1 MLHSKIPQLSPYQLP
16 IMEEFYSLQGEGFH
30 TGKPAYFLRIGG
42 CDVGC
47 FFCDV
52 KESWDASKHQLTAT
66 DEVIERISANQ
77 SKAVVVTGG
86 EPLLYDLNYLCIELK
101 KRGVSLF
108 LETSGSEPLSG
119 EWDWICLSPKHNHPP
134 LPELFD
140 KANELK
146 VVIYDDNDF
155 LWAEENAKKVKENC
169 FLFLQPEWSN
179 SPLMMSK
186 IVTYA
191 LEHPKWSVSLQSHKF
206 MNIP

>member
-1 MLHSKIPQLSPYQLP
+1 MLHSQIPQLSPYQLP

-52 KESWDASKHQLTAT
+52 KESWDASKHQLTST
-66 DEVIERISANQ
+66 DEVIERIAANK

-86 EPLLYDLNYLCIELK
+86 EPLLYDLTYLCSELK

-134 LPELFD
+134 LQELLD
-140 KANELK
+140 QANELK
-146 VVIYDDNDF
+146 VVIYDDQDF
-155 LWAEENAKKVKENC
+155 IWAEENALKVKENC

-191 LEHPKWSVSLQSHKF
+191 LDNPKWSVSLQSHKF